1 MITMNFIEKGTA
13 GILCLTLLG
22 ACSFRTA
29 SDDLKGSEPLD
40 GDPCLYTDAYAQL
53 DPQTIELQ
61 ERQVELMPE
70 AFTAETLAAQST
82 DIVLAS
88 VCSITGGSN
97 FNEAAQSYVSPFT
110 QGQLKI
116 IRSLKGSLEE
126 RQVIAYARPGG
137 IVSHTDWLLANP
149 ASNHVK
155 TDQPEP
161 AYIYEK
167 IAEDIDVEVGKVY
180 LLYLSRSDE
189 TALDPDAY
197 TILGYQGGMR
207 EIQSQGQAEISAET
221 PLSQIEVYSNVDQ
234 RWERL
239 DSYFPG

>member
-1 MITMNFIEKGTA
+1 MNFIEKGTA

-61 ERQVELMPE
+61 ERQVELMLE

-97 FNEAAQSYVSPFT
+97 F
-110 QGQLKI
+110 
-116 IRSLKGSLEE
+116 RSLKGSLEE

-137 IVSHTDWLLANP
+137 IVSHTD
-149 ASNHVK
+149 
-155 TDQPEP
+155 
-161 AYIYEK
+161 
-167 IAEDIDVEVGKVY
+167 
-180 LLYLSRSDE
+180 
-189 TALDPDAY
+189 
-197 TILGYQGGMR
+197 
-207 EIQSQGQAEISAET
+207 
-221 PLSQIEVYSNVDQ
+221 
-234 RWERL
+234 
-239 DSYFPG
+239 

>member
-40 GDPCLYTDAYAQL
+40 GDPCLYTDAYAKL

-116 IRSLKGSLEE
+116 IRSLKAPVKDNFSCSSI
-126 RQVIAYARPGG
+126 RFSFP
-137 IVSHTDWLLANP
+137 IV
-149 ASNHVK
+149 VF
-155 TDQPEP
+155 
-161 AYIYEK
+161 
-167 IAEDIDVEVGKVY
+167 V
-180 LLYLSRSDE
+180 
-189 TALDPDAY
+189 
-197 TILGYQGGMR
+197 
-207 EIQSQGQAEISAET
+207 
-221 PLSQIEVYSNVDQ
+221 
-234 RWERL
+234 
-239 DSYFPG
+239 